1 MLHAVNPLVRNEKA
15 IGDSRELKA
24 ASRAVRHPSR
34 NAGGLPA
41 LLPGKNLS
49 RVPGAARPFQ

>member
-24 ASRAVRHPSR
+24 ASRAVRHPEPECRGVASLVT
-34 NAGGLPA
+34 GQ
-41 LLPGKNLS
+41 KS
-49 RVPGAARPFQ
+49 